1 MRYDGSMEVLYVVND
16 FYLQRQRIANL
27 ANWNE
32 RVNIH
37 KESPSYG
44 TDRVRFGASTLLP
57 VEIAELGSVS
67 GKSLLHLQCHFGLDS
82 LSLAR
87 AGARVTGVDFSDEAI
102 RLAKQLN
109 QELGLDVSFVCSDV
123 YRVREVVNHEYDVVF
138 TSYGVLCWLPD
149 LMEWAKVIYDCL
161 RPGGMFYIV
170 EGHPVGSLFEP
181 GKDGQ
186 LERRYPYFT
195 EGTPI
200 LCESETS
207 YTGDAQTLKNTT
219 TFQWDHAMSEIV
231 GALLEAGLHL
241 EHLHEFPYS
250 AYCNYP
256 GLMVQRNDGYW
267 ELKEPPNLP
276 LLFSLKAIKPVRF

>member
-1 MRYDGSMEVLYVVND
+1 MEVHCIVDD
-16 FYLQRQRIANL
+16 FYLQGQKIANL

-32 RVNIH
+32 RVGIH
-37 KESPSYG
+37 KASPSYG
-44 TDRVRFGASTLLP
+44 ADKVRLGGSTLLP
-57 VEIAELGSVS
+57 IEIAELGSVS

-87 AGARVTGVDFSDEAI
+87 GGAHVTGVDFSDEAI
-102 RLAKQLN
+102 RVAKQLN
-109 QELGLDVSFVCSDV
+109 HELELDVRFVCSDV
-123 YRVREVVNHEYDVVF
+123 YRMREIIRHEYDVVF

-149 LMEWAKVIYDCL
+149 LTEWAKVIYDCL

-170 EGHPVGSLFEP
+170 EGHPASSLFEP
-181 GKDGQ
+181 GEGGQ

-207 YTGDAQTLKNTT
+207 YTGDPQTLKHTK
-219 TFQWDHAMSEIV
+219 TFQWDHTMSEIV
-231 GALLEAGLHL
+231 GALLASGLQL

-250 AYCNYP
+250 GYCNYP
-256 GLMVQRNDGYW
+256 GLMAQRGDGYW

-276 LLFSLKAIKPVRF
+276 LLFSLKARKPDRL